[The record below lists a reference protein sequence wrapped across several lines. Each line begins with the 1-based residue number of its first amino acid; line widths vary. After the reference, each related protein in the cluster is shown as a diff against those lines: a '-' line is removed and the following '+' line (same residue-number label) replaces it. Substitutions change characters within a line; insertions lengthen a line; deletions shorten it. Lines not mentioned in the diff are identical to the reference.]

1 MKSSALFAAI
11 GSFMA
16 GAFVGLLRNAHCDKA
31 TPATRFTHRR
41 PPASASAP
49 AAPQSA
55 AP

>member
-31 TPATRFTHRR
+31 TPAANLTQRH

-49 AAPQSA
+49 AAPQFV